1 MFKTNTCRDGKE
13 IFMKIEHIAMYVQDL
28 ESCRQFYSQ
37 FFNAKS
43 NRQYHNPKTGLRT
56 YFLTFEGGARL
67 EIMSR
72 PDMVEGVHDLLRTG
86 LTHLAF
92 SLGSKEQ
99 VDLLT
104 KQLAEAGFRTLSG
117 PRTTGDGYY
126 ESSILGPENIQ
137 IELTV

>member
-1 MFKTNTCRDGKE
+1 
-13 IFMKIEHIAMYVQDL
+13 MKIEHIAMYVQDL
-28 ESCRQFYSQ
+28 ESCRQFYIQ

-72 PDMVEGVHDLLRTG
+72 PDMVEGDNDLLRTG

-126 ESSILGPENIQ
+126 ESCILGPENIQ

>member
-1 MFKTNTCRDGKE
+1 
-13 IFMKIEHIAMYVQDL
+13 MKIERIAMYVQDL

-72 PDMVEGVHDLLRTG
+72 PDMIKGVHDLLRTG
-86 LTHLAF
+86 LTHLA
-92 SLGSKEQ
+92 S
-99 VDLLT
+99 
-104 KQLAEAGFRTLSG
+104 A
-117 PRTTGDGYY
+117 
-126 ESSILGPENIQ
+126 
-137 IELTV
+137 